1 MSYLQQWFPGWALLQ
16 KDRDKQGEHHVTTE
30 AVTGLMSLRA
40 KEIQDQQPPSE
51 LGGGKE
57 GCYPESQREQGP
69 ADTLISN
76 LCTLELWDNKVLLF

>member
-1 MSYLQQWFPGWALLQ
+1 M
-16 KDRDKQGEHHVTTE
+16 TTE
-30 AVTGLMSLRA
+30 AVTGVMSLQA
-40 KEIQDQQPPSE
+40 KEIQDQQLPSE

-76 LCTLELWDNKVLLF
+76 LWTLEL

>member
-1 MSYLQQWFPGWALLQ
+1 MSEVDVILECLTCSSDFL
-16 KDRDKQGEHHVTTE
+16 GEPYSKRTETNRESTE
-30 AVTGLMSLRA
+30 AVTGVMSPRA

-76 LCTLELWDNKVLLF
+76 LCTLEL